1 MDKSEILA
9 AFNKH
14 LMDFFDDIHNVFPND
29 LDIKAAKTSLTAIRK
44 MNPKLIVTIWHSYI
58 ATPYNDVIEKGNID
72 FFIDKDYTNDLK
84 DSVSASLILDKISTL
99 REPIKQLGDDNL
111 NKTIKYVQN
120 LTKISNLY
128 NK

>member
-1 MDKSEILA
+1 MDKSEILV

-14 LMDFFDDIHNVFPND
+14 LIEFFDDIHNVFPND
-29 LDIKAAKTSLTAIRK
+29 LDIKAAQTSLIAIRK
-44 MNPKLIVTIWHSYI
+44 MNPKLIVTIWHTYI
-58 ATPYNDVIEKGNID
+58 GTPYKEVIDVGNID
-72 FFIDKDYTNDLK
+72 FFINKDYTNDLK
-84 DSVSASLILDKISTL
+84 NSSSASLILSKISTL

-111 NKTIKYVQN
+111 KKTIKYVQN